1 MWNRTLSGLTIGAV
15 AVTLVALVGF
25 LVLSR
30 PRATPT
36 AAAPLP
42 AATAQTSAPVV
53 GATAAQ
59 PTAVP
64 QPTAP
69 GGPPAPGFEG
79 GGEWLNSEPLTLA
92 GLRGKVVLVD
102 FWTYGCYNCQN
113 TMPSVK
119 QWWAKYKDQGL
130 VIVGVH
136 TPEFVREHK
145 LENVQAYIE
154 QEGIGW
160 PIVQDND
167 YTIWRA
173 YENRYW
179 PHFYLVD
186 HTGAIIYDHI
196 GEGGYD
202 ETDQQIA
209 AALER
214 AKQ

>member
-1 MWNRTLSGLTIGAV
+1 MWNRTLSGLAIGAI
-15 AVTLVALVGF
+15 AVILVALVGF

-30 PRATPT
+30 PRAAPT
-36 AAAPLP
+36 AAA
-42 AATAQTSAPVV
+42 AAPISATIPPKPNGAMAEQATS
-53 GATAAQ
+53 Q
-59 PTAVP
+59 PP

-69 GGPPAPGFEG
+69 SGPAAPGFEG
-79 GGEWLNSEPLTLA
+79 GGEWLNSPPLTLA

-119 QWWAKYKDQGL
+119 QWWEKYKDQGL

-136 TPEFVREHK
+136 TPEFPREHK

-154 QEGIGW
+154 DEGIGW

-202 ETDQQIA
+202 ETDRQIV

>member
-36 AAAPLP
+36 AAVPLP